1 MKHTRLFRSTDTRTG
16 ISLATAAL
24 FFCALSTPAMAQTG
38 VDDDRVSLPEGPGSL
53 EGVGDN
59 IDIDPNMGSMSHNIN
74 FALPQGRNGMSPAT
88 SLSYSSS
95 APAGLFGIGWSMQ
108 MPTIERM
115 SSRGIPEYQP
125 DDLFAADGGS
135 ELVLVDD
142 SGSDYIYRERYEK
155 SFKRYIWKNVG
166 GGEQGYWIVEE
177 PDGTRG
183 YYGANKDGQLVP
195 SARTD
200 SDLGAAKYHLVDR
213 VDVYGNTVRHSYDK
227 KGGTYPLMT
236 SIEYVFDAN
245 DEPVYS
251 VELSY
256 DVRPDTIIDCALGFE
271 NTLDMRAT
279 GMVFKHESVVVREVV
294 FSYET
299 AMGGSQMSRLSLV
312 EQWGLGGRA
321 SGLKDP
327 IVHEFTYQKGLG
339 ATCEGDCDKPYVV
352 SMGQIPGSASLGSGQ
367 ATLVDINGDSLPD
380 ILDTSQIGPH
390 QFFLNKM
397 TYSTA
402 DGTYSQSFE
411 SAIESAIATGGNF
424 ALGDKVQTMDVN
436 GDGYSDLINTTTGSY
451 LLKDP
456 NATDWLSG
464 GNPIDVEQ
472 LKNIDF
478 QNARFFD
485 YDLDKKI
492 DVLVSTSTNTQLLV
506 NNGTSFDAQSA
517 NTIGVGFADANLQLS
532 DMNGDGMS
540 DIVEITGAGS
550 LRYRVNLGRGN
561 WTGWRSMSNIAISL
575 AEQDLAEL
583 EDINGDGRDDIV
595 IVTATQVKYALN
607 KGSFFDAFVII
618 DSGGVN
624 GTLPERSDGVRVLY
638 SDMNANGSEDV
649 VWFNP
654 DGTVEYLELFPQRAN
669 LVSTLTNGI
678 GMVQK
683 VTYGT
688 AAQQRARAEA
698 EGQPWSM
705 VLQMPLPVVDQVDRY
720 VTLTGSA
727 DGSGLHEIMT
737 YTYRDGYYDGENKQ
751 LRGFADVEI
760 FTEGS
765 ESQQAFTVQNQYDVG
780 KVDPYFYN
788 LLLTTETRTD
798 DAVISR
804 DTTTYDACDLAEVPS
819 NSALLAAGRMPI
831 KWVCTTQ
838 TSKETIEGKPEEAK
852 TTRVTMEYDGYGNM
866 TREIHEGILSLDG
879 DEMTTERTYAAP
891 NSDRWILGLMVTEQM
906 YRDAS
911 GDKTLIT
918 NYYDGADFTGL
929 AAGEYTHGFLSRQTV
944 KADDSTT
951 LEPIRQKRDDYGN
964 VIETIDAN
972 GDLGD
977 DTQHRRRY
985 QYDDLGL
992 FILETEVPNGDY
1004 SLVRHSRYDYNY
1016 QKVAYLTDWIVEKGG
1031 EEMTAR
1037 LETNVQFDSLGREIK
1052 RAEPGD
1058 TLDAP
1063 TREVVYEI
1071 ADPASRIGVK
1081 SRSKRDLGTPDE
1093 EMYLCM
1099 DGRGRTYQRRTKLAN
1114 GDWLVSGF
1122 TVYNSRGA
1130 IVETY
1135 QPYTADS
1142 GACEDDIPTEVL
1154 STRTKFDALFR
1165 PIEITLPDSEIYGE
1179 ASITRFEYDP
1189 FLDRIYDREDSDAS
1203 SPHANTPTSREVD
1216 GLGRLL
1222 RLTRDGGDGEMLE
1235 YTLHYDNTGSFEGY
1249 TDPAGNRHT
1258 LVVDLAGRVLEVE
1271 NKNFGKVT
1279 YSYNASGQILSK
1291 RDGRGV
1297 VQRYDYDGLNRLVA
1311 HWDNDDEPGTKVTWA
1326 YDQAGDCAFT
1336 DCTNLAGRLARIQY
1350 PLLEGIEGTTSM
1362 GYDSRGREIKVVK
1375 QWGDLKFVTDTSYS
1389 NVDLP
1394 ESIVYPDGQEI
1405 EMVFDNGGRVT
1416 SIKDLID
1423 AVEYSDRDD
1432 AEVIR
1437 YSNGATTRMTHDA
1450 MRRVSALEH
1459 TDSVGTTLFSAT
1471 YERDREGHIL
1481 GIIDAL
1487 ERDDVPSATANFVY
1501 DALYRNTQIELG
1513 TATNET
1519 DVLTYNFD
1527 NLDNILDITSSLG
1540 AVSPA
1545 HVGAFEYGSSR
1556 PNAVT
1561 GAGEVSFDYDAA
1573 GQMTT
1578 RGGQGLEWSHRNLL
1592 EAIEDEFY
1600 LYGANEELVAK
1611 MSTDALTFYSND
1623 DFEVRDGVSQT
1634 YVRLG
1639 GRRIAS
1645 VRSTNLMTTIYP
1657 DLIEDG
1663 ELTSA
1668 DAFAS
1673 ALDEDAA
1680 NSAALFA
1687 PASSPERMLG
1697 AVAARMLADVQ
1708 EDTVFFQH
1716 DHLGS
1721 SIIATDAGGLAR
1733 GERGFYP
1740 TGLVRWEQGFVD
1752 NYGFTGQEHTQSG
1765 LIRYQY
1771 RHLDPRTGRW
1781 TSFDPSFMA
1790 LGAEAMTNVGEATT
1804 GYAYVAGDFANF
1816 VDPTGL
1822 TRTRS
1827 SSTGGPSKKPQGRSR
1842 SNSAPAKQGKEVAGM
1857 GKKKFSDTKNSLEG
1871 KLEIKH
1877 KLNAAYNKDPSKFNA
1892 SPTDLIQAIG
1902 GKKVTASE
1910 VRQMTGKTATLS
1922 GQSRILAFNPIKELD
1937 ASREAKRKRDAKIKR
1952 KAQKNSRG
1960 KKIAVVAT
1968 VALVGTFA
1976 ILASDNP
1983 FDGDH
1988 WSEDVA
1994 NDIGDIFK

>member
-1 MKHTRLFRSTDTRTG
+1 
-16 ISLATAAL
+16 
-24 FFCALSTPAMAQTG
+24 MAQTG

-59 IDIDPNMGSMSHNIN
+59 IDIDPNMGSMSHNIS

-95 APAGLFGIGWSMQ
+95 APAGLLGIGWSMQ

-125 DDLFAADGGS
+125 DDLFAANGGS

-142 SGSDYIYRERYEK
+142 SGSDYVYRERFEK
-155 SFKRYIWKNVG
+155 SFNRYIWKNVG
-166 GGEQGYWIVEE
+166 GGDQGYWIVEE

-183 YYGANKDGQLVP
+183 FYGANKDGQLVA

-227 KGGTYPLMT
+227 MGGTYPLMT

-256 DVRPDTIIDCALGFE
+256 EVRPDTIIDCALGFE
-271 NTLDMRAT
+271 NTLDMRVS
-279 GMVFKHESVVVREVV
+279 GMVFKHESIVVREAAL
-294 FSYET
+294 SYEEV
-299 AMGGSQMSRLSLV
+299 MGGSQMSRLSLV

-411 SAIESAIATGGNF
+411 SSIESAIATGGNF

-464 GNPIDVEQ
+464 GNPVDVEQ

-698 EGQPWSM
+698 EGHPWSM

-720 VTLTGSA
+720 ATLTGSA

-788 LLLTTETRTD
+788 LLLATETRTD
-798 DAVISR
+798 TAVINR
-804 DTTTYDACDLAEVPS
+804 ETTTYDACDLAEVPS
-819 NSALLAAGRMPI
+819 NSALNAAGRMPI

-838 TSKETIEGKPEEAK
+838 ISTETIEGKPEEAK

-891 NSDRWILGLMVTEQM
+891 NGDRWLLGLMVTEQM

-1016 QKVAYLTDWIVEKGG
+1016 QKVTYLTDWIVEKGG
-1031 EEMTAR
+1031 EEMSAR

-1063 TREVVYEI
+1063 TRELTH
-1071 ADPASRIGVK
+1071 DWGNPTSRVGVK
-1081 SRSKRDLGTPDE
+1081 ARSQRGMNTPDE
-1093 EMYLCM
+1093 ELYLCL
-1099 DGRGRTYQRRTKLAN
+1099 DGRGRIFQRRIKLAN
-1114 GDWLVSGF
+1114 GNWLITGF
-1122 TVYNSRGA
+1122 TIYNSRGA
-1130 IVETY
+1130 IVESY
-1135 QPYTADS
+1135 QPYTSDS
-1142 GACEDDIPTEVL
+1142 SECETEPPVGVL
-1154 STRTKFDALFR
+1154 STKHKFDALFR
-1165 PIEITLPDSEIYGE
+1165 PLEISAPDATIYGE
-1179 ASITRFEYDP
+1179 ASINRMEYAP
-1189 FLDRIYDREDSDAS
+1189 FIERSFDREDNDAS
-1203 SPHANTPTSREVD
+1203 SPHANTPTINETD
-1216 GLGRLL
+1216 GLGRVI
-1222 RLTRDGGDGEMLE
+1222 RITRDGGNGELHE
-1235 YTLHYDNTGSFEGY
+1235 YLLHYDNTGSFEGY
-1249 TDPAGNRHT
+1249 TDPAGNRQNI
-1258 LVVDLAGRVLEVE
+1258 VVDLAGRIREVS

-1279 YSYNASGQILSK
+1279 YTYDAVGQRVRQK
-1291 RDGRGV
+1291 DARGV
-1297 VQRYDYDGLNRLVA
+1297 VQRFEYDGLNRRIA
-1311 HWDNDDEPGTKVTWA
+1311 HWDEADEANTRITWS
-1326 YDQAGDCAFT
+1326 YDQAGDCAIT
-1336 DCTNLAGRLARIQY
+1336 DCTNVAGRLARIQY
-1350 PLLEGIEGTTSM
+1350 PLLENKVGSTSL
-1362 GYDSRGREIKVVK
+1362 GYDSRGREVKVVK
-1375 QWGDLKFVTDTSYS
+1375 RWDELEFVTDTSYN
-1389 NVDLP
+1389 NV
-1394 ESIVYPDGQEI
+1394 SIPTSVVYPDGQKI
-1405 EMVFDNGGRVT
+1405 ETTFDNGNRVL
-1416 SIKDLID
+1416 SIKGIID
-1423 AVEYSDRDD
+1423 AIEYNERDD
-1432 AEVIR
+1432 AEAIR
-1437 YSNGATTRMTHDA
+1437 YNNGAITYQTYDA
-1450 MRRVSALEH
+1450 LRRTSEIEH
-1459 TDSVGTTLFSAT
+1459 IDGAGNTLFST
-1471 YERDREGHIL
+1471 IYERDREGHIL

-1487 ERDDVPSATANFVY
+1487 EREDAPSATMNFVY
-1501 DALYRNTQIELG
+1501 DALYRNTRIEMG
-1513 TATNET
+1513 TANNET
-1519 DVLTYNFD
+1519 DILTYTFD
-1527 NLDNILDITSSLG
+1527 DLDNILDISSSLG
-1540 AVSPA
+1540 DASPA
-1545 HVGAFEYGSSR
+1545 HIGTFEYGASQ

-1561 GAGEVSFDYDAA
+1561 GAGEVSYTYDEA

-1578 RGGQGLEWSHRNLL
+1578 RGAQGIAWSHRNLV
-1592 EAIEDEFY
+1592 EAIDDELY
-1600 LYGANEELVAK
+1600 LYGPGEELVGK
-1611 MSTDALTFYSND
+1611 MSTDSLVLYSND
-1623 DFEVRDGVSQT
+1623 DFEVRDGVSLT
-1634 YVRLG
+1634 YITLG
-1639 GRRIAS
+1639 NRRVALK
-1645 VRSTNLMTTIYP
+1645 RSTSLMTTIYP
-1657 DLIEDG
+1657 DLVEDG
-1663 ELTSA
+1663 QLTAA

-1673 ALDEDAA
+1673 ALDADAA
-1680 NSAALFA
+1680 SNAAVFS
-1687 PASSPERMLG
+1687 PASATERMLG
-1697 AVAARMLADVQ
+1697 AVAARMIADEQ
-1708 EDTVFFQH
+1708 EDTSFFQH

-1721 SIIATDAGGLAR
+1721 IIIATDNGGLAH

-1740 TGLVRWEQGFVD
+1740 TGLVRWETGFVD
-1752 NYGFTGQEHTQSG
+1752 TYGFTGQEHTSSG
-1765 LIRYQY
+1765 MIRFQY

-1781 TSFDPSFMA
+1781 MSFDPAFMA
-1790 LGAEAMTNVGEATT
+1790 IQAEAMALLGEATT
-1804 GYAYVAGDFANF
+1804 GYAYVAGDFGNST
-1816 VDPTGL
+1816 DPTGL

-1827 SSTGGPSKKPQGRSR
+1827 SSAGGGGGGGGGRGR
-1842 SNSAPAKQGKEVAGM
+1842 SNSAPAKQGQKITGM
-1857 GKKKFSDTKNSLEG
+1857 GQKKFAKTKANVGQKLNKKIKLDTTYNKNHASVKASPAELYNSLKGGAPAPE
-1871 KLEIKH
+1871 KLAASSTA
-1877 KLNAAYNKDPSKFNA
+1877 NAAPADQSRAGNEPGPVGDSGLA
-1892 SPTDLIQAIG
+1892 
-1902 GKKVTASE
+1902 
-1910 VRQMTGKTATLS
+1910 
-1922 GQSRILAFNPIKELD
+1922 GQSRALSAATQQQQSANSKGLVNMKKRQSSKE
-1937 ASREAKRKRDAKIKR
+1937 SHMSVKMK
-1952 KAQKNSRG
+1952 G
-1960 KKIAVVAT
+1960 TIAICVLGVLGVAT
-1968 VALVGTFA
+1968 ML
-1976 ILASDNP
+1976 NP
-1983 FDGDH
+1983 FDGDAD
-1988 WSEDVA
+1988 SI
-1994 NDIGDIFK
+1994 DIGEAFK